1 MRAHKEIVRL
11 ILDLRFTISLL
22 KRSPETDRNT
32 WEDEMILTQQISLV
46 NKSGIWHRVIKLIIF
61 HSFNELTCVV
71 TVDLLLYKAISYIP
85 FGQDKAVIK
94 TGNASIQVTHIVW
107 DSIPKFRSNRSL
119 FMSKY
124 DFIYTCYKIKFHWSL
139 L

>member
-1 MRAHKEIVRL
+1 ML
-11 ILDLRFTISLL
+11 
-22 KRSPETDRNT
+22 
-32 WEDEMILTQQISLV
+32 

-71 TVDLLLYKAISYIP
+71 TVDLLLDKTISYIP

-94 TGNASIQVTHIVW
+94 IGNASIQVTHIVW

-119 FMSKY
+119 LMSTY
-124 DFIYTCYKIKFHWSL
+124 DSVYTCYKIKFH
-139 L
+139 